1 MNQWAFI
8 LHAARVARAVNID
21 PKRAE
26 EAAAFLRRIA
36 G

>member
-8 LHAARVARAVNID
+8 VHAARVARAVNID

-26 EAAAFLRRIA
+26 KAAAFLRSLA
-36 G
+36 